1 MQYITTFRSNRSMM
15 FFEIGVLKNFAMFT
29 GDRCLLLYIIFIR
42 NLMKYKHRKIG
53 YIYFQYKVLRL
64 YHVSISPFTFSQ
76 SLFLKLFKHVK
87 LIIVFENIMNVK
99 QNIRF

>member
-1 MQYITTFRSNRSMM
+1 MM
-15 FFEIGVLKNFAMFT
+15 FFEICVLKNFTMFT
-29 GDRCLLLYIIFIR
+29 GDQCLLLYIIAIG

-53 YIYFQYKVLRL
+53 YICFQYKILCL